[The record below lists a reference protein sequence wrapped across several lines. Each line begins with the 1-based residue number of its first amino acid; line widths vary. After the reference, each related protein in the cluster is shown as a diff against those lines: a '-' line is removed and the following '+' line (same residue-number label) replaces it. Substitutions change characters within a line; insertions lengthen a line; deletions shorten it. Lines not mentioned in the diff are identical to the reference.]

1 MMMLR
6 HRPRRGVTLIEMLIA
21 ISLVSLLSTGILYAM
36 TLGLSSLERTNRRFT
51 DNRRALGSLRVIE
64 QQMAGI
70 IPAQV
75 PCFGRGAGG
84 FAPLFFQGEQGSI
97 QFVSS
102 YTLEEAARGY
112 PRVVEYMVLPGDRGV
127 GGVRLVMQ
135 ERPYTGASAVTP
147 YCSSIG
153 SDPLHRT
160 PTAILRP
167 PQLAPGAFVLADR
180 LAYCRISYQRVHPM
194 TFVRTWEPAYSGA
207 ALPGAIRIEM
217 APLQPDPAR
226 VQLTTTTIPLRVSRN
241 TYEAY
246 ADIEQQ

>member
-1 MMMLR
+1 MMR
-6 HRPRRGVTLIEMLIA
+6 SRSRRGVTLIEMLIA

-36 TLGLSSLERTNRRFT
+36 SLGLSSLERTNRRFT
-51 DNRRALGSLRVIE
+51 DNRRVLGSMRVIE
-64 QQMAGI
+64 QQLAGI

-75 PCFGRGAGG
+75 PCFGRGTGG
-84 FAPLFFQGEQGSI
+84 FAPLFFQGESGSL

-112 PRVVEYMVLPGDRGV
+112 PRVVEYMVLAGERGI

-135 ERPYTGASAVTP
+135 ERPYNGPSSVTP
-147 YCSSIG
+147 LCVSVG
-153 SDPLHRT
+153 SDPVHRT
-160 PTAILRP
+160 PTAMLRP
-167 PQLAPGAFVLADR
+167 PQLATGAFVLADR
-180 LAYCRISYQRVHPM
+180 LAYCRISYQRVHPI
-194 TFVRTWEPAYSGA
+194 TFVRSWEPAYSGA

-226 VQLTTTTIPLRVSRN
+226 VQLSTTTIPLRVSRN